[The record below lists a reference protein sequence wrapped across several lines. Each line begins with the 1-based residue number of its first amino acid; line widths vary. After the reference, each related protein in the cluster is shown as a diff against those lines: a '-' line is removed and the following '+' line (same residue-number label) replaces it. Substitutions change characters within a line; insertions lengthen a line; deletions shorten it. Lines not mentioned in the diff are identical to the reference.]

1 VSAALLEDYRDRIQQ
16 PQIRTASDIST
27 AFAVAAR
34 LPLFEFPAGGRTIR
48 LKRPVALRVGMD
60 EGTWFVENEALSL
73 FGHGRSIEE
82 AVAEFIHDLGY
93 LWCRYRA
100 LGDEELGGSAR
111 KLKALLASLTE

>member
-1 VSAALLEDYRDRIQQ
+1 MSAALLEDYRDRIQQ
-16 PQIRTASDIST
+16 PQIRTSSDIST
-27 AFAVAAR
+27 AHAMTDR
-34 LPLFEFPAGGRTIR
+34 LALFEFQVGGQTLR
-48 LKRPVALRVGMD
+48 LKRPVALRVGLD

-93 LWCRYRA
+93 LWDRYRA
-100 LGDEELGGSAR
+100 LGDEELSGSAK

>member
-1 VSAALLEDYRDRIQQ
+1 MSAALLEDYRDRIQQ

-27 AFAVAAR
+27 AHAIADR
-34 LPLFEFPAGGRTIR
+34 LPLFEFQAGGETVR
-48 LKRPVALRVGMD
+48 LKRAVALRVGFD

-93 LWCRYRA
+93 LWGRYRA
-100 LGDEELGGSAR
+100 LRDEELGESAK
-111 KLKALLASLTE
+111 KLKALLTSLTE